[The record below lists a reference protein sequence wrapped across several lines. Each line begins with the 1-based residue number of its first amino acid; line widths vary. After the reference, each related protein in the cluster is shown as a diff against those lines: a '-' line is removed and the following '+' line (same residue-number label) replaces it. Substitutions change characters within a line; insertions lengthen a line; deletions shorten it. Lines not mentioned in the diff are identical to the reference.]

1 MALALSWL
9 PRQAMH
15 YDCSCSPCRGAG
27 SGLLP
32 SRARTKASGPW
43 VCVVREERRMEEA
56 GWTVAWIG
64 EEDWVGWRMLQTAES
79 SDKRPTEC
87 HGANGMAVISGP
99 LSCVLL
105 QQRWQL
111 ESGLA
116 WKLGLSLFIL
126 LYLLNDSD
134 LLPLFVLMGSC
145 FPHGITESVHVKL
158 KGQIWIWAGDNL
170 EKNY

>member
-15 YDCSCSPCRGAG
+15 YDCSCSPCQGAG

-64 EEDWVGWRMLQTAES
+64 EEDWVGWRMLQMAES
-79 SDKRPTEC
+79 SDKRPTEVMVP
-87 HGANGMAVISGP
+87 MAWLSSVAHSAVYSYSNADSWNLDWLES
-99 LSCVLL
+99 LSCHFLFYFTCLMIQTFYPFLSSWEVVFLMAL
-105 QQRWQL
+105 QRVFMLSWRVRF
-111 ESGLA
+111 EFGL
-116 WKLGLSLFIL
+116 
-126 LYLLNDSD
+126 
-134 LLPLFVLMGSC
+134 
-145 FPHGITESVHVKL
+145 GI
-158 KGQIWIWAGDNL
+158 I
-170 EKNY
+170 